1 MPNKLEIPESVTV
14 RALSVLL
21 NKQPTEVITKL
32 IQNGV
37 MAHINQSLD
46 FDTAALIAD
55 EFGFEAVVEV
65 KNDKLSFT
73 TGSKD
78 SIKRPPIVT
87 IMGHVDHGKTTL
99 MDFIRSANV
108 AASESGGITQHISA
122 YQIDFE
128 TKDKVK
134 RKITFI
140 DTPGHEAFSQLRAH
154 GVSMTDVVILIV
166 AATDG
171 VKPQTI
177 EVIEKARAN
186 NVPIIVAI
194 NKIDMPGANVE
205 MVKKQLSE
213 HELMPE
219 EWGGKTTMIPISAKS
234 GQGVAD
240 LLEMVI
246 LTADLLD
253 LKADSNIPAEGV
265 VIEAHKDIQVG
276 SMATILIYNGTL
288 RPGYSMVVGSTYGKI
303 RSMSNDQGIA
313 IQTAGPA
320 TPVIISGLND
330 VPKFGDTIQIM
341 PNEKSA
347 RVIANQKNAKTSK
360 YSEKPA
366 NAFRVVIKADVGGSL
381 AALEDSIKKLKHKDA
396 VVEVLQSGIGQ
407 VTENDINIAEASGS
421 TIIAFRVEVPSQIK
435 KMNENKNI
443 LIKEFWV
450 IYEIIEFLSQQ
461 LEIIATPTYV
471 TEELGRL
478 KILQIFNQKGTDAIV
493 GGEVAQ
499 GKAVSKSEII
509 IQRNGEEIG
518 KAKMTSLKAG
528 KIDTDEVDK
537 GVQCGVG
544 LSEVEDIAEGD
555 VLIFAITK
563 KV

>member
-1 MPNKLEIPESVTV
+1 MSTKIQIPESITV
-14 RALSVLL
+14 RALADLIG
-21 NKQPTEVITKL
+21 KQPSEVITKL
-32 IQNGV
+32 MQSGV
-37 MAHINQSLD
+37 MAHINQSID
-46 FDTAALIAD
+46 FDTAALIVD
-55 EFGFEAVVEV
+55 EFGFEGVAEV

-73 TGSKD
+73 TGSRD
-78 SIKRPPIVT
+78 AIKRPPIVT

-99 MDFIRSANV
+99 MDYIRSANV

-128 TKDKVK
+128 TKEKEK

-194 NKIDMPGANVE
+194 NKIDMPGANIEV
-205 MVKKQLSE
+205 VKKQLSE

-234 GQGVAD
+234 GKGVED

-265 VIEAHKDIQVG
+265 VIEAHKDIKVG
-276 SMATILIYNGTL
+276 SLATLLIYNGTL
-288 RPGYSMVVGSTYGKI
+288 RPGYSLVIGSTYGKI
-303 RSMSNDQGIA
+303 RSMTNDQGLPIA
-313 IQTAGPA
+313 VAGPA

-347 RVIANQKNAKTSK
+347 RVIAEQKNSKKQK

-396 VVEVLQSGIGQ
+396 VVEILQSGIGQ

-421 TIIAFRVEVPSQIK
+421 TIIAFRVEVPNQIK
-435 KMNENKNI
+435 KINEFKNI
-443 LIKEFWV
+443 QIKEFWV

-461 LEIIATPTYV
+461 LEIIATPTYE
-471 TEELGRL
+471 TIELGRL
-478 KILQIFNQKGTDAIV
+478 KVLEIFMQKGKSAIV
-493 GGEVAQ
+493 GGEVTQ
-499 GKAVSKSEII
+499 GKVTKNADVIINRNNEEVSK
-509 IQRNGEEIG
+509 
-518 KAKMTSLKAG
+518 AKLISLKAG
-528 KIDTDEVDK
+528 KIDTDEVEK
-537 GVQCGVG
+537 GQQCGMS
-544 LSEVEDIAEGD
+544 LEEVDTVEKGD
-555 VLIFAITK
+555 VLIFSETR

>member
-14 RALSVLL
+14 RALSALL

-46 FDTAALIAD
+46 FDTATLIAD